1 MLDAISSAH
10 PLSSYAVQLI
20 DYLLQQAISLQ
31 ASDIHRDQ
39 LIRANAVL
47 VRLKLLS
54 NMDITEQRRP
64 QDGYFNHSLGDSSI
78 DIRASCLPGHWGEKV
93 VLRLQHPEIKQ
104 RTIHQLG
111 LDIQQ
116 SQCLI
121 NYLQQ
126 PQGLMLITGPTG
138 SGKSVTLHSILMHL
152 HQPHRNLVSAE
163 DPVEMGLDGVHQTEV
178 NLHIDLDFSHILRS
192 MLRQD
197 PDVIMLGEMR
207 DSVSADVSIKA
218 AQTGHL
224 VLSSLHTRSV
234 AETINRLQGLAVDL
248 AGLSHCLDL
257 VVNQRLL
264 RCLCQ
269 QCCRPLDRQ
278 QLQAFDSDEIQQARH
293 DYQQQFGPIAPA
305 MAIGCQYCLQGYRGR
320 SGIFS
325 LLALDNHMR
334 TAIRQRQLELLQ
346 APINLRQQGLYKVL
360 AGMTTMAELNR
371 VIVN

>member
-20 DYLLQQAISLQ
+20 DHLLQQAISLQ
-31 ASDIHRDQ
+31 ASDIHFEPGQHVLRIRMRVDGLLQDIHRDQ

-138 SGKSVTLHSILMHL
+138 SGKSVTLYSILMHL

-163 DPVEMGLDGVHQTEV
+163 DTVEMGLDGVHQTAV

-192 MLRQD
+192 MLR
-197 PDVIMLGEMR
+197 
-207 DSVSADVSIKA
+207 
-218 AQTGHL
+218 
-224 VLSSLHTRSV
+224 
-234 AETINRLQGLAVDL
+234 
-248 AGLSHCLDL
+248 
-257 VVNQRLL
+257 
-264 RCLCQ
+264 
-269 QCCRPLDRQ
+269 
-278 QLQAFDSDEIQQARH
+278 
-293 DYQQQFGPIAPA
+293 
-305 MAIGCQYCLQGYRGR
+305 
-320 SGIFS
+320 
-325 LLALDNHMR
+325 
-334 TAIRQRQLELLQ
+334 
-346 APINLRQQGLYKVL
+346 
-360 AGMTTMAELNR
+360 
-371 VIVN
+371 